1 MGSQSTPLALRRL
14 CVFCGSSPGARP
26 AYGEAAEELGRLL
39 AAEGIG
45 LVYGG
50 GKVGLMGRLADAV
63 LAEGG
68 DAIGVLPEALVEK
81 EIGHAGLSDL
91 RVVGSMHERKAL
103 MADLA
108 DGFVALPG
116 GLGTVEELFEV
127 YTWAQLGLH
136 RKPCALLDVE
146 GYYDGIARFLAHA
159 VEQRFLRED
168 HRAMLIVERDP
179 RVLLD
184 RLSDFEPQH
193 PAQDRQRRGVG
204 RVHAV
209 VAQAAGAE
217 RARLGVGRIR
227 GVVDDPE
234 VHGELREVDRLPD
247 RVAVGVGDLV
257 ERVAVR
263 TRLHLHHRE
272 GLAGG
277 EGEVGAGLQERALYG
292 DGAPGV

>member
-1 MGSQSTPLALRRL
+1 MRRI

-26 AYGEAAEELGRLL
+26 AYGEAAEELGRVLV
-39 AAEGIG
+39 AERIG

-68 DAIGVLPEALVEK
+68 EAIGVLPRALVEK

-146 GYYDGIARFLAHA
+146 GYYDGIARFLAQA
-159 VEQRFLRED
+159 VEERFLRED
-168 HRAMLIVERDP
+168 HRAMLIVEREP
-179 RVLLD
+179 NALLE
-184 RLSDFEPQH
+184 RLRRFEPEAVA
-193 PAQDRQRRGVG
+193 PKWIDRGQ
-204 RVHAV
+204 
-209 VAQAAGAE
+209 
-217 RARLGVGRIR
+217 
-227 GVVDDPE
+227 
-234 VHGELREVDRLPD
+234 
-247 RVAVGVGDLV
+247 
-257 ERVAVR
+257 
-263 TRLHLHHRE
+263 T
-272 GLAGG
+272 
-277 EGEVGAGLQERALYG
+277 
-292 DGAPGV
+292 